1 VTSLQGKIISQIFR
15 SSKDG
20 DMYLYVEKS
29 KGLDEVPEQLLNL
42 FGNATA
48 VMVMVLD
55 KDKKL
60 ARADVDKVMHSIKT
74 QGYYL
79 QLPPKKDEQMQAIA
93 LANSKLQR

>member
-1 VTSLQGKIISQIFR
+1 VTSLQGKIITQIFR
-15 SSKDG
+15 SSKDP

-48 VMVMVLD
+48 VMVMILEEG
-55 KDKKL
+55 KKL
-60 ARADVDKVMHSIKT
+60 ARADVDKVMQSIKS

-79 QLPPKKDEQMQAIA
+79 QLPPKKDDQMQEIA
-93 LANSKLQR
+93 LANTKLQR